1 MDDSMSMDT
10 ERVRYVSF
18 LTLLVVCALLLS
30 ARMIYL
36 FLADPQRF
44 PIDTVKIAANYQH
57 INRKQIESV
66 LTGYLGDSFVVL
78 PVTQL
83 QSDLMALDWTDNVQ
97 IERIWPGTLKIT
109 LVEKAP
115 VAVWN
120 EFLITSDGKLINI
133 GEEQTYLALPKLS
146 GPKQQQTDVLQI
158 YEKLSKLLSI
168 YGLHASALQLRDNQA
183 WELSL
188 SNGVQLRLGKR
199 DLEKRLT
206 RFCKA
211 WPAVFA
217 DKSEQLSSVDLRYA
231 RGMAVQWKQQ
241 TGR

>member
-1 MDDSMSMDT
+1 
-10 ERVRYVSF
+10 
-18 LTLLVVCALLLS
+18 
-30 ARMIYL
+30 MIYL

-217 DKSEQLSSVDLRYA
+217 DISAHPKWLHWLLKSMLMGSLN
-231 RGMAVQWKQQ
+231 
-241 TGR
+241 

>member
-1 MDDSMSMDT
+1 M
-10 ERVRYVSF
+10 
-18 LTLLVVCALLLS
+18 
-30 ARMIYL
+30 
-36 FLADPQRF
+36 
-44 PIDTVKIAANYQH
+44 
-57 INRKQIESV
+57 
-66 LTGYLGDSFVVL
+66 
-78 PVTQL
+78 
-83 QSDLMALDWTDNVQ
+83 
-97 IERIWPGTLKIT
+97 
-109 LVEKAP
+109 
-115 VAVWN
+115 
-120 EFLITSDGKLINI
+120 
-133 GEEQTYLALPKLS
+133 
-146 GPKQQQTDVLQI
+146 
-158 YEKLSKLLSI
+158 SKLLSI

-188 SNGVQLRLGKR
+188 SNGVQIRLGKR

>member
-57 INRKQIESV
+57 INRKQIESI
-66 LTGYLGDSFVVL
+66 LTGYLGDSFIVL

-120 EFLITSDGKLINI
+120 EFLITSDGKLVNI

-146 GPKQQQTDVLQI
+146 GPKQQQSDVLQI

>member
-1 MDDSMSMDT
+1 MSMDT
-10 ERVRYVSF
+10 ERIRYASF
-18 LTLLVVCALLLS
+18 LTLLVICALLLS

-44 PIDTVKIAANYQH
+44 PVDTVKISASYQH
-57 INRKQIESV
+57 ITRKQIESI
-66 LTGYLGDSFVVL
+66 LTSYLGDSFVVL
-78 PVTQL
+78 PVARL
-83 QSDLMALDWTDNVQ
+83 QADLTALDWTDHVQ
-97 IERIWPGTLKIT
+97 VERIWPGTLKIT
-109 LVEKAP
+109 LVESSP

-120 EFLITSDGKLINI
+120 DALITAEGNLINI
-133 GEEQTYLALPKLS
+133 GEEPNYLALPKLS
-146 GPKQQQTDVLQI
+146 GPKQQQSDVLQI